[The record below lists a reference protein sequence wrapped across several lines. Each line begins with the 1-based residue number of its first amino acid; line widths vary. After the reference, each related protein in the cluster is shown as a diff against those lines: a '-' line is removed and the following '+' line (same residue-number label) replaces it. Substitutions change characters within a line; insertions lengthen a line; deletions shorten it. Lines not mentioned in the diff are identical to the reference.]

1 MSALTPALTPA
12 QFRATLDRL
21 GISYS
26 SCARVLD
33 LNRRT
38 ITRYMSGE
46 LEVPMLVAW
55 ALKGLLAEMQRL
67 TDDARR

>member
-1 MSALTPALTPA
+1 MSALTPA

-26 SCARVLD
+26 SCARVLN

-55 ALKGLLAEMQRL
+55 ALKGLLAETQRL